1 MKNKLQIAKLR
12 KNFLKIPFKIE
23 KIDISSDAYKLYSYF
38 CGLPENCDPGIG
50 AISKR
55 LNVSYK
61 TAYKAVNE
69 LLNKNMIRIIE
80 QSGPNKRAI
89 YELTN
94 PENWKT

>member
-1 MKNKLQIAKLR
+1 MKGGD
-12 KNFLKIPFKIE
+12 FLK
-23 KIDISSDAYKLYSYF
+23 
-38 CGLPENCDPGIG
+38 
-50 AISKR
+50 
-55 LNVSYK
+55 V
-61 TAYKAVNE
+61 